1 MNVYYMIELVAPSW
15 IKEGLAECFKSR
27 EAAERAG
34 QRIEWTYG
42 IKTWRVV
49 ECH

>member
-1 MNVYYMIELVAPSW
+1 MNVYYTVEFEAPSW
-15 IKEGLAECFKSR
+15 IKEGRSDIYKTR